1 MADLKKVFIYVK
13 ADSTTNVGSLKE
25 QVVATSKT
33 DFNDRVFFL
42 ADTGEIVTHGQV
54 FGISTES
61 KDHLSYIDG
70 ALKKITGVEF
80 DKLTGAETFEIVDDT
95 TKSTIAKY
103 VAKKMTTV
111 SAKADSAVTVTSQDT
126 DDHKNYEV
134 AVIADELTVVTKE
147 GKLTSGL
154 QLVYANK
161 QTENKPEGI
170 PTNHPS
176 MYLADKDGTM
186 VGTAVDVNDF
196 IVDGMI
202 SSVEYVAQGE
212 DGLPAIKITW
222 NADGENKVTYI
233 PMNDVFNLEE
243 IHTGTPTYI
252 AVKKT
257 TPTTAGNP
265 HPGDVAGGMCYEVNA
280 VVDTTDLTVATT
292 VTHTPADETHSVE
305 ESYAASI
312 TSGMAANNFADI
324 SGLTDSVKVAAKFKA
339 TDELIAAV
347 ANRAIERDKT
357 LTAGIEEKIQALRD
371 SLDQEVEDRTAN
383 DADLQAKIDEINS
396 TSEDLVAHP
405 TSVAAKIAS
414 LRDSLVAELHAQDA
428 VEKPLITVSLKQEAG
443 KIKDLAVTSK
453 IDTLMSDVKLAGIDG
468 QVTVGDKTYYV
479 KDLNAIAANDPAL
492 VTTQDAW
499 LYGQALMT
507 TVKSD
512 NNQYIKVENN
522 AGKLMIQYEPWS
534 EVHSVNE
541 LNALYK

>member
-1 MADLKKVFIYVK
+1 MADLKKVFIYVQ
-13 ADSTTNVGSLKE
+13 ADSTTNADSLKQ
-25 QVVATSKT
+25 QVITTSAT
-33 DFNDRVFFL
+33 DYNDRIFFL
-42 ADTGEIVTHGQV
+42 ADTEEIVTHGHV
-54 FGISTES
+54 FGVS
-61 KDHLSYIDG
+61 KETVAHLENLDNAI
-70 ALKKITGVEF
+70 KKITGVEGITA
-80 DKLTGAETFEIVDDT
+80 DGTYEIVDDT
-95 TKSTIAKY
+95 AKSTIAKY

-111 SAKADSAVTVTSQDT
+111 SAKADSAVTVTPQDV
-126 DDHKNYEV
+126 DGHKNYEV
-134 AVIADELTVVTKE
+134 AVIADELTVVTKA
-147 GKLTSGL
+147 GQLTSGL

-161 QTENKPEGI
+161 QTTVDGI
-170 PTNHPS
+170 DAGHPS
-176 MYLADKDGTM
+176 MYLADKNGTK

-233 PMNDVFNLEE
+233 PMADVFKLEE

-257 TPTTAGNP
+257 TPTHENDP
-265 HPGDVAGGMCYEVNA
+265 HQGDVDGGMCYEVNA
-280 VVDTTDLTVATT
+280 VVDDTDLTVATT
-292 VTHTPADETHSVE
+292 VTHTPADEAHNVE

-312 TSGMAANNFADI
+312 TSGMADNNFADI
-324 SGLTDSVKVAAKFKA
+324 SGLADSVKVAAKFKA

-357 LTAGIEEKIQALRD
+357 LTAGIDEKIAKLQEALNK
-371 SLDQEVEDRTAN
+371 EVTDRTN
-383 DADLQAKIDEINS
+383 GDADLQDKIDEINS

-453 IDTLMSDVKLAGIDG
+453 TDTLMSDVKLAGIDG
-468 QVTVGDKTYYV
+468 QVTVGSKTYYV
-479 KDLNAIAANDPAL
+479 KDLNAIAANDPAI

-522 AGKLMIQYEPWS
+522 AGKLMIQYEPWA
-534 EVHSVNE
+534 EIHSVGE
-541 LNALYK
+541 LNGLYK

>member
-13 ADSTTNVGSLKE
+13 ADSTTNVSSLKE

-42 ADTGEIVTHGQV
+42 ADTREIVTHGQV
-54 FGISTES
+54 FGVSTETT
-61 KDHLSYIDG
+61 DHLSYIDG

-111 SAKADSAVTVTSQDT
+111 SAKADSAVTVISQDA
-126 DDHKNYEV
+126 DGHKNYEV
-134 AVIADELTVVTKE
+134 AVIADELTVVTNA
-147 GKLTSGL
+147 GKLSSGL

-161 QTENKPEGI
+161 QTTVDGI
-170 PTNHPS
+170 DAGHPS
-176 MYLADKDGTM
+176 MYLADKNGTM

-233 PMNDVFNLEE
+233 PMADVFKLEE

-257 TPTTAGNP
+257 TPTTVDTP
-265 HPGDVAGGMCYEVNA
+265 HPGDVDGGMCYEVNA
-280 VVDTTDLTVATT
+280 VVDDTDLTVATT
-292 VTHTPADETHSVE
+292 VTHTEGESET
-305 ESYAASI
+305 YTASI
-312 TSGMAANNFADI
+312 KEHADANNFADI
-324 SGLTDSVKVAAKFKA
+324 NGLADSVKVAAKFKA

-357 LTAGIEEKIQALRD
+357 LTLGIDEKIKALRD
-371 SLDQEVEDRTAN
+371 SLNQEVEDRTAG
-383 DADLQAKIDEINS
+383 DANLQTQIDEINS
-396 TSEDLVAHP
+396 DSEDLVAHP
-405 TSVAAKIAS
+405 TSVNAKIAK
-414 LRDSLVAELHAQDA
+414 LRDSLAAELNAND
-428 VEKPLITVSLKQEAG
+428 VNKLISVSLNQEAG
-443 KIKDLAVTSK
+443 KIKDLAVTAK
-453 IDTLMSDVKLAGIDG
+453 VNTLMSDTKIAGVDG
-468 QVTVGDKTYYV
+468 QVVVGDKTYYV
-479 KDLNAIAANDPAL
+479 KDITEISNVDPSL
-492 VTTQDAW
+492 VTIQDAW

-512 NNQYIKVENN
+512 NNKYIKVENEN
-522 AGKLMIQYEPWS
+522 GKLVIQYEPWA
-534 EVHSVNE
+534 EVHSLNE

>member
-13 ADSTTNVGSLKE
+13 ADSTTNADSLKQ
-25 QVVATSKT
+25 QVITTSAT
-33 DFNDRVFFL
+33 DYNDRIFFL
-42 ADTGEIVTHGQV
+42 ADTEEIVTHGHV
-54 FGISTES
+54 FGVS
-61 KDHLSYIDG
+61 KETVAHLENLDNAI
-70 ALKKITGVEF
+70 KKITGVEGITA
-80 DKLTGAETFEIVDDT
+80 DGTYEIVDDT
-95 TKSTIAKY
+95 LKSTIAKY

-111 SAKADSAVTVTSQDT
+111 SAKADSAVTVTPQDV
-126 DDHKNYEV
+126 DGHKNYEV
-134 AVIADELTVVTKE
+134 AVIADELTVVTKA
-147 GKLTSGL
+147 GQLTSGL

-161 QTENKPEGI
+161 QTTVDGI
-170 PTNHPS
+170 DAGHPS
-176 MYLADKDGTM
+176 MYLADKNGTK

-233 PMNDVFNLEE
+233 PMADVFKLEE

-252 AVKKT
+252 AVRKT
-257 TPTTAGNP
+257 TPTHENDP
-265 HPGDVAGGMCYEVNA
+265 HQGDVDGGMCYEVNA
-280 VVDTTDLTVATT
+280 VVDDTDLTVATT

-324 SGLTDSVKVAAKFKA
+324 SGLADSVKVAAKFQA

-357 LTAGIEEKIQALRD
+357 LTAGIDEKIAKLQEALNK
-371 SLDQEVEDRTAN
+371 EVTDRTDG
-383 DADLQAKIDEINS
+383 DAGLQAQIDEINS
-396 TSEDLVAHP
+396 DSENLVAHP

-453 IDTLMSDVKLAGIDG
+453 TDTLMSDVKLAGIDG
-468 QVTVGDKTYYV
+468 QVTVGKKTYYV

-522 AGKLMIQYEPWS
+522 AGKLMIQYEPWV
-534 EVHSVNE
+534 EIHSVGE

>member
-13 ADSTTNVGSLKE
+13 ADATTNAASLKE

-54 FGISTES
+54 FGVS
-61 KDHLSYIDG
+61 KETADHLGYIDG
-70 ALKKITGVEF
+70 ALKKITGVKF

-111 SAKADSAVTVTSQDT
+111 SAKADSAVTVTPQDVEG
-126 DDHKNYEV
+126 HKNYEV

-161 QTENKPEGI
+161 LTENKPEGI
-170 PTNHPS
+170 PANHPS

-202 SSVEYVAQGE
+202 SSVKYVAQGE
-212 DGLPAIKITW
+212 DGHPAIKITW
-222 NADGENKVTYI
+222 NADGQDNVTYI
-233 PMNDVFNLEE
+233 PMADVFKLEE

-252 AVKKT
+252 TVKKT
-257 TPTTAGNP
+257 TPTTVDTP
-265 HPGDVAGGMCYEVNA
+265 HPGDVDGGMCYEVNA
-280 VVDTTDLTVATT
+280 VVDKTDLTVATT
-292 VTHTPADETHSVE
+292 VTHTEGESET
-305 ESYAASI
+305 YKASI
-312 TSGMAANNFADI
+312 REHFDANNFANI
-324 SGLTDSVKVAAKFKA
+324 SGLADSTKVAAKFKA

-357 LTAGIEEKIQALRD
+357 LTDGIEEKIKALRD
-371 SLDQEVEDRTAN
+371 SLNQEVKDRTTGDDN
-383 DADLQAKIDEINS
+383 LQNNIDEINFN
-396 TSEDLVAHP
+396 SEDLVAHP
-405 TSVAAKIAS
+405 TSVNAKIAK
-414 LRDSLVAELHAQDA
+414 LRDSLAAELHAQDDA
-428 VEKPLITVSLKQEAG
+428 KHPLVTVSLSQEAG
-443 KIKDLAVTSK
+443 EIKNLAVTTK
-453 IDTLMSDVKLAGIDG
+453 IATLMSDTKLKNIDG
-468 QVTVGDKTYYV
+468 QVAVGDKTYYL
-479 KDLNAIAANDPAL
+479 KDITEISKVDPSL
-492 VTTQDAW
+492 VTIQDAW

-522 AGKLMIQYEPWS
+522 AGKLMIQYEPWAD
-534 EVHSVNE
+534 VHSVGE

>member
-13 ADSTTNVGSLKE
+13 ADSTTNVSSLKE

-54 FGISTES
+54 FGVSTES
-61 KDHLSYIDG
+61 IDHLSYIDG

-111 SAKADSAVTVTSQDT
+111 SAKADSAVTVTPQDA
-126 DDHKNYEV
+126 DGHKNYEV
-134 AVIADELTVVTKE
+134 AVIADELTVVTNA
-147 GKLTSGL
+147 GKLSSGL

-161 QTENKPEGI
+161 QTENKPDGI
-170 PTNHPS
+170 PANHPS

-212 DGLPAIKITW
+212 DGHPAIKITW

-233 PMNDVFNLEE
+233 PMADVFKLEE

-265 HPGDVAGGMCYEVNA
+265 HPGDVDGGMCYEVNA
-280 VVDTTDLTVATT
+280 VVDTTDLTIATT
-292 VTHTPADETHSVE
+292 VTHTEGESET
-305 ESYAASI
+305 YTASI
-312 TSGMAANNFADI
+312 KEHADANNFADI
-324 SGLTDSVKVAAKFKA
+324 SGLADSVKVAAKFKA

-371 SLDQEVEDRTAN
+371 SLDQEVEDRTDG
-383 DADLQAKIDEINS
+383 DADLQTKIDEINS
-396 TSEDLVAHP
+396 DSEDIVAHP
-405 TSVAAKIAS
+405 TSVNAKIAK
-414 LRDSLVAELHAQDA
+414 LRDSLAAELNAND
-428 VEKPLITVSLKQEAG
+428 VNKLISVSLNQEAG
-443 KIKDLAVTSK
+443 KIKDLAVTAK
-453 IDTLMSDVKLAGIDG
+453 VNTLMSDTKIAGVDG
-468 QVTVGDKTYYV
+468 QVVVGDKTYYV
-479 KDLNAIAANDPAL
+479 KDITEISKVDPSL
-492 VTTQDAW
+492 VTIQDAW

-512 NNQYIKVENN
+512 NNKYIKVENEN
-522 AGKLMIQYEPWS
+522 GKLMIQYEPWA

>member
-13 ADSTTNVGSLKE
+13 ADSTTNADSLKQ
-25 QVVATSKT
+25 QVVATSAT
-33 DFNDRVFFL
+33 DYNDRIFFL
-42 ADTGEIVTHGQV
+42 ADTEEIVTHGQV
-54 FGISTES
+54 FGVS
-61 KDHLSYIDG
+61 KETVAHLENLDNAI
-70 ALKKITGVEF
+70 KKITGVEGITA
-80 DKLTGAETFEIVDDT
+80 DGTYEIVDDT
-95 TKSTIAKY
+95 LKSTIAKY

-111 SAKADSAVTVTSQDT
+111 SAKADSAVTVTPQDV
-126 DDHKNYEV
+126 DGHKNYEV
-134 AVIADELTVVTKE
+134 AVIADELTVVTKA
-147 GKLTSGL
+147 GQLTSGL

-161 QTENKPEGI
+161 QTTVDGI
-170 PTNHPS
+170 ASGHPS
-176 MYLADKDGTM
+176 MYLADKNGTK

-233 PMNDVFNLEE
+233 PMADVFKLEE

-257 TPTTAGNP
+257 TPTHENDP
-265 HPGDVAGGMCYEVNA
+265 HQGDVDGGMCYEVNA
-280 VVDTTDLTVATT
+280 VVDDTDLTVATT
-292 VTHTPADETHSVE
+292 VTHTPANETHSVE
-305 ESYAASI
+305 ESYNASI

-324 SGLTDSVKVAAKFKA
+324 SGLADSVKVAAKFKA

-357 LTAGIEEKIQALRD
+357 LTTGIEEKIQALRD
-371 SLDQEVEDRTAN
+371 SLDQEVEDRTN
-383 DADLQAKIDEINS
+383 GDADLQAKIDEINS
-396 TSEDLVAHP
+396 TSEDLGAHP

-414 LRDSLVAELHAQDA
+414 LRDSLVAELHAQDNA
-428 VEKPLITVSLKQEAG
+428 EHPLVTVSLKQEAG
-443 KIKDLAVTSK
+443 RIKDLAVTTK
-453 IDTLMSDVKLAGIDG
+453 TATLMSDVKIAGIDG
-468 QVTVGDKTYYV
+468 QVTVGNKNYYV
-479 KDLNAIAANDPAL
+479 KDLDAIAGVDPSL
-492 VTTQDAW
+492 VTIQDAW

-522 AGKLMIQYEPWS
+522 AGKLMIQYEPWA
-534 EVHSVNE
+534 EIHSVNE

>member
-13 ADSTTNVGSLKE
+13 ADSTTNADSLKQ
-25 QVVATSKT
+25 QVVATSAT
-33 DFNDRVFFL
+33 DYNDRIFFL
-42 ADTGEIVTHGQV
+42 ADTEEIVTHGQV
-54 FGISTES
+54 FGVS
-61 KDHLSYIDG
+61 KETVAHLENLDNAI
-70 ALKKITGVEF
+70 KKITGVEGITA
-80 DKLTGAETFEIVDDT
+80 DGTYEIVDDT
-95 TKSTIAKY
+95 LKSTIAKY

-111 SAKADSAVTVTSQDT
+111 SAKADSAVTVTPQDV
-126 DDHKNYEV
+126 DGHKNYEV
-134 AVIADELTVVTKE
+134 AVIADELTVVTKA
-147 GKLTSGL
+147 GQLTSGL

-161 QTENKPEGI
+161 QTTVDGI
-170 PTNHPS
+170 ASGHPS
-176 MYLADKDGTM
+176 MYLADKNGTK

-233 PMNDVFNLEE
+233 PMADVFKLEE

-257 TPTTAGNP
+257 TPTHENDP
-265 HPGDVAGGMCYEVNA
+265 HQGDVDGGMCYEVNA
-280 VVDTTDLTVATT
+280 VVDDTDLTVATT
-292 VTHTPADETHSVE
+292 VTHTPANETHSVE

-324 SGLTDSVKVAAKFKA
+324 SGLADSVKVAAKFKA

-357 LTAGIEEKIQALRD
+357 LTTGIEEKIQALRD
-371 SLDQEVEDRTAN
+371 SLDQEVEDRTN
-383 DADLQAKIDEINS
+383 GDADLQAKIDEINS
-396 TSEDLVAHP
+396 TSEDLGAHP

-414 LRDSLVAELHAQDA
+414 LRDSLVAELHAQDNA
-428 VEKPLITVSLKQEAG
+428 EHPLVTVSLKQEAG
-443 KIKDLAVTSK
+443 RIKDLAVTTK
-453 IDTLMSDVKLAGIDG
+453 TATLMSDVKIAGIDG
-468 QVTVGDKTYYV
+468 QVTVGNKNYYV
-479 KDLNAIAANDPAL
+479 KDLDAIAGVDPSL
-492 VTTQDAW
+492 VTIQDAW

-522 AGKLMIQYEPWS
+522 AGKLMIQYEPWA
-534 EVHSVNE
+534 EIHSVNE

>member
-13 ADSTTNVGSLKE
+13 ADSTTNADSLRQ
-25 QVVATSKT
+25 QVVTTSAT
-33 DFNDRVFFL
+33 DYNDRIFFL
-42 ADTGEIVTHGQV
+42 ADTEEIVTHGHV
-54 FGISTES
+54 FGVS
-61 KDHLSYIDG
+61 KETVAHLENLDNAI
-70 ALKKITGVEF
+70 KKITGVEGITS
-80 DKLTGAETFEIVDDT
+80 DGTYEIVDDT
-95 TKSTIAKY
+95 AKSTIAKY

-111 SAKADSAVTVTSQDT
+111 SAKADSAVTVTPQDV
-126 DDHKNYEV
+126 DGHKNYEV
-134 AVIADELTVVTKE
+134 AVIADELTVVTKA

-161 QTENKPEGI
+161 QTTVDGI
-170 PTNHPS
+170 DAGHPS
-176 MYLADKDGTM
+176 MYLADKNGTK

-233 PMNDVFNLEE
+233 PMADVFKLEE

-252 AVKKT
+252 AVRKT
-257 TPTTAGNP
+257 TPTHENDP
-265 HPGDVAGGMCYEVNA
+265 HQGDVDGGMCYEVNA
-280 VVDTTDLTVATT
+280 VVDDTDLTVATT
-292 VTHTPADETHSVE
+292 VTHTPADEAHSVE

-324 SGLTDSVKVAAKFKA
+324 SGLADSVKVADKFKA

-357 LTAGIEEKIQALRD
+357 LTAGIDEKIAKLQEALNK
-371 SLDQEVEDRTAN
+371 EVTDRTN
-383 DADLQAKIDEINS
+383 GDTDLQTKIDEINS
-396 TSEDLVAHP
+396 SSEDLVAHP
-405 TSVAAKIAS
+405 TSVAAKIAK

-453 IDTLMSDVKLAGIDG
+453 TDTLMSDVKLAGIDG

-479 KDLNAIAANDPAL
+479 KDLNAIAANDPAI

-522 AGKLMIQYEPWS
+522 AGKLMIQYEPWV
-534 EVHSVNE
+534 EIHSVGE
-541 LNALYK
+541 LNGLYK

>member
-13 ADSTTNVGSLKE
+13 ADSTTNPDSLRQ
-25 QVVATSKT
+25 QVVATSAT
-33 DFNDRVFFL
+33 DYNDRIFFL
-42 ADTGEIVTHGQV
+42 ADTEEIVTHGHV
-54 FGISTES
+54 FGVS
-61 KDHLSYIDG
+61 KETVAHLENLDNAI
-70 ALKKITGVEF
+70 KKITGVEGITA
-80 DKLTGAETFEIVDDT
+80 DGTYEIVDDT
-95 TKSTIAKY
+95 AKSTIAAY

-111 SAKADSAVTVTSQDT
+111 SAKADSAVTVTPQDV
-126 DDHKNYEV
+126 DGHKNYEV
-134 AVIADELTVVTKE
+134 AVIADELTVVTKA

-161 QTENKPEGI
+161 QTTVDGI
-170 PTNHPS
+170 DAGHPS
-176 MYLADKDGTM
+176 MYLADKNGTK

-233 PMNDVFNLEE
+233 PMADVFKLEE

-252 AVKKT
+252 AVRKT
-257 TPTTAGNP
+257 TPTHENDP
-265 HPGDVAGGMCYEVNA
+265 HQGDVDGGMCYEVNA
-280 VVDTTDLTVATT
+280 VVDDTDLTVATT

-312 TSGMAANNFADI
+312 TSGMADNNFADI
-324 SGLTDSVKVAAKFKA
+324 SGLADSVKVAAKFKA

-357 LTAGIEEKIQALRD
+357 LTAGIDEKIAKLQEALNK
-371 SLDQEVEDRTAN
+371 EVTDRTN
-383 DADLQAKIDEINS
+383 GDVDLQAKIDEINS

-405 TSVAAKIAS
+405 TSVAAKIAK

-453 IDTLMSDVKLAGIDG
+453 TDTLMSDVKLAGIDG

-479 KDLNAIAANDPAL
+479 KDLNAIAAHDPAL

-522 AGKLMIQYEPWS
+522 AGRLMIQYEPWA
-534 EVHSVNE
+534 EIHSVGE
-541 LNALYK
+541 LEALYK

>member
-13 ADSTTNVGSLKE
+13 ADSTTNADSLRQ
-25 QVVATSKT
+25 QVVTTSAT
-33 DFNDRVFFL
+33 DYNDRIFFL
-42 ADTGEIVTHGQV
+42 ADTEEIVTHGHV
-54 FGISTES
+54 FGVS
-61 KDHLSYIDG
+61 KETVAHLENLDNAI
-70 ALKKITGVEF
+70 KKITGVEGITA
-80 DKLTGAETFEIVDDT
+80 DGTYEIVDDT
-95 TKSTIAKY
+95 AKSTIAAY

-111 SAKADSAVTVTSQDT
+111 SAKADSAVTVTPQDV
-126 DDHKNYEV
+126 DGHKNYEV
-134 AVIADELTVVTKE
+134 AVIADELTVVTKA

-161 QTENKPEGI
+161 QTTVDGI
-170 PTNHPS
+170 DAGHPS
-176 MYLADKDGTM
+176 MYLADKDGHK

-233 PMNDVFNLEE
+233 PMADVFKLEE

-257 TPTTAGNP
+257 TPTHENDP
-265 HPGDVAGGMCYEVNA
+265 HQGDVDGGMCYEVNA
-280 VVDTTDLTVATT
+280 VVDDTDLTVATT
-292 VTHTPADETHSVE
+292 VTHTPADEAHSVE

-312 TSGMAANNFADI
+312 TSGMADNNFADI
-324 SGLTDSVKVAAKFKA
+324 SGLADSVKVAAKFKA

-357 LTAGIEEKIQALRD
+357 LTAGIEQKIQALRD
-371 SLDQEVEDRTAN
+371 SLDQEVEDRTDG

-453 IDTLMSDVKLAGIDG
+453 TDTLMSDVKLAGIDG
-468 QVTVGDKTYYV
+468 QVTVGSKTYYV

-522 AGKLMIQYEPWS
+522 AGKLMIQYEPWA
-534 EVHSVNE
+534 EIHSVGE

>member
-13 ADSTTNVGSLKE
+13 ADSTTNPDSLRQ
-25 QVVATSKT
+25 QVVTTSAT
-33 DFNDRVFFL
+33 DYNDRIFFL
-42 ADTGEIVTHGQV
+42 ADTEEIVTHGHV
-54 FGISTES
+54 FGVS
-61 KDHLSYIDG
+61 KETVAHLENLDNAI
-70 ALKKITGVEF
+70 KKITGVEGITS
-80 DKLTGAETFEIVDDT
+80 DGTYEIVDDT
-95 TKSTIAKY
+95 AKSTIAAY

-111 SAKADSAVTVTSQDT
+111 SAKADSAVTVTPQDV
-126 DDHKNYEV
+126 DGHKNYEV
-134 AVIADELTVVTKE
+134 AVIADELTVVTKA

-161 QTENKPEGI
+161 QTTVDGI
-170 PTNHPS
+170 DAGHPS
-176 MYLADKDGTM
+176 MYLADKNGTK

-222 NADGENKVTYI
+222 NADGENRVTYI
-233 PMNDVFNLEE
+233 PMADVFKLEE

-257 TPTTAGNP
+257 TPTTSGKP
-265 HPGDVAGGMCYEVNA
+265 HPGDVDGGMCYEVNA
-280 VVDTTDLTVATT
+280 VVDDTDLTVATT
-292 VTHTPADETHSVE
+292 VTHTPADEAHNVE

-312 TSGMAANNFADI
+312 TSGMADNNFADI
-324 SGLTDSVKVAAKFKA
+324 SGLADSVKVAAKFKA

-357 LTAGIEEKIQALRD
+357 LTAGIDEKIAKLQEALNK
-371 SLDQEVEDRTAN
+371 EVTDRTDG

-405 TSVAAKIAS
+405 TSVAAKIAK

-453 IDTLMSDVKLAGIDG
+453 TDTLMSDVKLAGIDG
-468 QVTVGDKTYYV
+468 QVTVGSKTYYV

-522 AGKLMIQYEPWS
+522 AGKLMIQYEPWA
-534 EVHSVNE
+534 EIHSVNE

>member
-1 MADLKKVFIYVK
+1 MADLKKIFIYVK
-13 ADSTTNVGSLKE
+13 ADSTTNADSLKQ

-33 DFNDRVFFL
+33 DYNDRIFFL
-42 ADTGEIVTHGQV
+42 ADTEEIVTHGQV
-54 FGISTES
+54 FGVS
-61 KDHLSYIDG
+61 KETVAHLENLDNAI
-70 ALKKITGVEF
+70 KKITGVEGITA
-80 DKLTGAETFEIVDDT
+80 DGTYEIVDDT
-95 TKSTIAKY
+95 AKSTIAKY

-111 SAKADSAVTVTSQDT
+111 SAKADSAVTVTPQDV
-126 DDHKNYEV
+126 DGHKNYEV
-134 AVIADELTVVTKE
+134 AVIADELTVVTKA

-161 QTENKPEGI
+161 QTTVDGI
-170 PTNHPS
+170 DAGHPS
-176 MYLADKDGTM
+176 MYLADKNGTK

-233 PMNDVFNLEE
+233 PMADVFKLEE

-257 TPTTAGNP
+257 TPTHVDDP
-265 HPGDVAGGMCYEVNA
+265 HKGDVDGGMCYEVNA
-280 VVDTTDLTVATT
+280 VVDDTDLTVATT
-292 VTHTPADETHSVE
+292 VTHTEEVKENKIP
-305 ESYAASI
+305 ESYTASI

-324 SGLTDSVKVAAKFKA
+324 SGLADSVKVADKFKA

-357 LTAGIEEKIQALRD
+357 LTAGIEQKIQALRD
-371 SLDQEVEDRTAN
+371 SLNQEVEDRTN
-383 DADLQAKIDEINS
+383 GDADLQTKIDEINS
-396 TSEDLVAHP
+396 VSEDLVAHP
-405 TSVAAKIAS
+405 TSVAAKIAK
-414 LRDSLVAELHAQDA
+414 LRDSLAAELHAQDA
-428 VEKPLITVSLKQEAG
+428 TEHPLVTVSLKQEAG
-443 KIKDLAVTSK
+443 KIKDLAVTTK
-453 IDTLMSDVKLAGIDG
+453 IATLMSDTKIAGVDG
-468 QVTVGDKTYYV
+468 QVAVGNKNYYL
-479 KDLNAIAANDPAL
+479 KDITEISKVDPSL
-492 VTTQDAW
+492 VTIQDAW

-522 AGKLMIQYEPWS
+522 AGKLMIQYEPWA
-534 EVHSVNE
+534 EIHSVNE

>member
-1 MADLKKVFIYVK
+1 MADLKKVFIYVQ
-13 ADSTTNVGSLKE
+13 ADSTTNADSLKQ
-25 QVVATSKT
+25 QVVATSAT
-33 DFNDRVFFL
+33 DYNDRIFFL
-42 ADTGEIVTHGQV
+42 ADTEEIVTHGQV
-54 FGISTES
+54 FGVS
-61 KDHLSYIDG
+61 KETVAHLENLDNAI
-70 ALKKITGVEF
+70 KKITGVEGITA
-80 DKLTGAETFEIVDDT
+80 DGTYEIVDDT

-111 SAKADSAVTVTSQDT
+111 SAKADSAVTVTPQDV
-126 DDHKNYEV
+126 DGHKNYEV
-134 AVIADELTVVTKE
+134 AVIADELTVVTKA
-147 GKLTSGL
+147 GQLTSGL

-161 QTENKPEGI
+161 QTTVDGI
-170 PTNHPS
+170 DAGHPS
-176 MYLADKDGTM
+176 MYLADKDGHK

-233 PMNDVFNLEE
+233 PMADVFKLEE

-252 AVKKT
+252 AVRKT
-257 TPTTAGNP
+257 TPTHENDP
-265 HPGDVAGGMCYEVNA
+265 HQGDVDGGMCYEVNA
-280 VVDTTDLTVATT
+280 VVDDTDLTVATT
-292 VTHTPADETHSVE
+292 VTHTEEVKENNIP
-305 ESYAASI
+305 ESYTASI

-324 SGLTDSVKVAAKFKA
+324 SGLADSVKVAAKFRA

-357 LTAGIEEKIQALRD
+357 LTAGIDEKIAKLQEALNK
-371 SLDQEVEDRTAN
+371 EVTDRTDG

-453 IDTLMSDVKLAGIDG
+453 TDTLMSDVKLAGIDG

-479 KDLNAIAANDPAL
+479 KDLNAIAANDPAI

-522 AGKLMIQYEPWS
+522 AGKLMIQYEPWA
-534 EVHSVNE
+534 EIHSVNE

>member
-13 ADSTTNVGSLKE
+13 ADAFTNVDSLKE
-25 QVVATSKT
+25 QIVATSKT
-33 DFNDRVFFL
+33 DYDDRIFFL
-42 ADTGEIVTHGQV
+42 ADTAEIVTHGQV
-54 FGISTES
+54 FGVSEETNA
-61 KDHLSYIDG
+61 HLGNLDNAIV
-70 ALKKITGVEF
+70 KITGVEGITT
-80 DKLTGAETFEIVDDT
+80 DGTYKIVDDT
-95 TKSTIAKY
+95 TKSTIAAY

-111 SAKADSAVTVTSQDT
+111 SAAIDSAVTVTPQDV
-126 DDHKNYEV
+126 DGHKNYEV
-134 AVIADELTVVTKE
+134 AVIADELTVVTKA

-161 QTENKPEGI
+161 QTTVDGI
-170 PTNHPS
+170 DAGHPS
-176 MYLADKDGTM
+176 MYLADKDGTK

-257 TPTTAGNP
+257 TPTTTDTP
-265 HPGDVAGGMCYEVNA
+265 HPGDVDGGMCYEVNA

-292 VTHTPADETHSVE
+292 VNHTPADETHSVE

-312 TSGMAANNFADI
+312 TSGMAANNFDKIKGLAD
-324 SGLTDSVKVAAKFKA
+324 SAKVAAKFKA

-357 LTAGIEEKIQALRD
+357 LTAGIDEKIAKLQEALN
-371 SLDQEVEDRTAN
+371 QEVKDRTDG
-383 DADLQAKIDEINS
+383 DADLQNKIDEINS
-396 TSEDLVAHP
+396 DSEDIAAHP
-405 TSVAAKIAS
+405 TSVAAKIAQ
-414 LRDSLVAELHAQDA
+414 LRDSLAADLQAQDA
-428 VEKPLITVSLKQEAG
+428 NNLISVSLNQEAG
-443 KIKDLAVTSK
+443 KIKDLAVTAK
-453 IDTLMSDVKLAGIDG
+453 TDTLMSDTKLAGIDG
-468 QVTVGDKTYYV
+468 QVSVGDKTYYI
-479 KDLNAIAANDPAL
+479 KDINAIAAKNPSL

-507 TVKSD
+507 TIKSD

-522 AGKLMIQYEPWS
+522 AGKLMIQYEPWT
-534 EVHSVNE
+534 EIHSVNE

>member
-13 ADSTTNVGSLKE
+13 ADSTTNADSLKQ
-25 QVVATSKT
+25 QVVATSAT
-33 DFNDRVFFL
+33 DYNDRIFFL
-42 ADTGEIVTHGQV
+42 ADTEEIVTHGQV
-54 FGISTES
+54 FGVS
-61 KDHLSYIDG
+61 KETVAHLENLDNAI
-70 ALKKITGVEF
+70 KKITGVEGITA
-80 DKLTGAETFEIVDDT
+80 DGTYEIVDDT
-95 TKSTIAKY
+95 LKSTIAKY

-111 SAKADSAVTVTSQDT
+111 SAKADSAVTVTPQDV
-126 DDHKNYEV
+126 DGHKNYEV
-134 AVIADELTVVTKE
+134 AVIADELTVVTKA
-147 GKLTSGL
+147 GQLTSGL

-161 QTENKPEGI
+161 QTTVDGI
-170 PTNHPS
+170 ASGHPS
-176 MYLADKDGTM
+176 MYLADKNGTK

-233 PMNDVFNLEE
+233 PMADVFKLEE

-257 TPTTAGNP
+257 TPTTSGTP
-265 HPGDVAGGMCYEVNA
+265 HPGDVDGGMCYEVNA
-280 VVDTTDLTVATT
+280 VVDDTDLTVATT
-292 VTHTPADETHSVE
+292 VTHTLADEAHGVE

-324 SGLTDSVKVAAKFKA
+324 SGLADSVKVADKFKA

-357 LTAGIEEKIQALRD
+357 LTAGIEEKIKSLRD
-371 SLDQEVEDRTAN
+371 SLDKEVKDRTDG
-383 DADLQAKIDEINS
+383 DADLQTKIDEINS

-405 TSVAAKIAS
+405 TSVAAKIAR

-428 VEKPLITVSLKQEAG
+428 NNLITVSLNQEAG
-443 KIKDLAVTSK
+443 NIKDLAVTAK
-453 IDTLMSDVKLAGIDG
+453 VNTLMSDTKITGVDG
-468 QVTVGDKTYYV
+468 QVVVGDKNYYL
-479 KDLNAIAANDPAL
+479 KDITEISKVEPSL
-492 VTTQDAW
+492 VTIQDAW

-522 AGKLMIQYEPWS
+522 AGKLMIQYEPWA
-534 EVHSVNE
+534 EIHSVGE

>member
-13 ADSTTNVGSLKE
+13 ADLTTNSDSLRQ
-25 QVVATSKT
+25 QVVTTSAT
-33 DFNDRVFFL
+33 DYNDRIFFL
-42 ADTGEIVTHGQV
+42 ADTEEIVTHGHV
-54 FGISTES
+54 FGVS
-61 KDHLSYIDG
+61 KETVAHLENLDNAI
-70 ALKKITGVEF
+70 KKITGVEF
-80 DKLTGAETFEIVDDT
+80 EKLTGAETFEIVDDT
-95 TKSTIAKY
+95 AKSTIAKY

-111 SAKADSAVTVTSQDT
+111 SAKADSAVTVTPQDV
-126 DDHKNYEV
+126 DGHKNYEV
-134 AVIADELTVVTKE
+134 AIIADELTVVTKA
-147 GKLTSGL
+147 GQLTSGL

-161 QTENKPEGI
+161 QTTVDGI
-170 PTNHPS
+170 ASGHPS
-176 MYLADKDGTM
+176 MYLADKNGTK

-196 IVDGMI
+196 IIDGMI

-233 PMNDVFNLEE
+233 PMADVFKLEE

-252 AVKKT
+252 AVRKT
-257 TPTTAGNP
+257 TPTHENDP
-265 HPGDVAGGMCYEVNA
+265 HQGDVDGGMCYEVNA
-280 VVDTTDLTVATT
+280 VVDDTDLTVATT
-292 VTHTPADETHSVE
+292 VTHTEGESET
-305 ESYAASI
+305 YTASI
-312 TSGMAANNFADI
+312 KEHGDANNFADI
-324 SGLTDSVKVAAKFKA
+324 SGLADSVKVAAKFKA

-357 LTAGIEEKIQALRD
+357 LTAGIDDKIAKLQEALNK
-371 SLDQEVEDRTAN
+371 EVTDRTTGDAN
-383 DADLQAKIDEINS
+383 LQTNIDEINS

-405 TSVAAKIAS
+405 TSVAAKIAK
-414 LRDSLVAELHAQDA
+414 LRDSLVAELHAQDD

-453 IDTLMSDVKLAGIDG
+453 TDTLMSDVKLAGIDG

-479 KDLNAIAANDPAL
+479 KDLKAIAAHDPAL

-522 AGKLMIQYEPWS
+522 AGKLMIQYEPWA
-534 EVHSVNE
+534 EIHSVGE

>member
-13 ADSTTNVGSLKE
+13 ADSTTNADSLRQ
-25 QVVATSKT
+25 QVVTTSAT
-33 DFNDRVFFL
+33 DYNDRIFFL
-42 ADTGEIVTHGQV
+42 ADTEEIVTHGHV
-54 FGISTES
+54 FGVS
-61 KDHLSYIDG
+61 KETVAHLENLDNAI
-70 ALKKITGVEF
+70 KKITGVEGITA
-80 DKLTGAETFEIVDDT
+80 DGTYEIVDDT
-95 TKSTIAKY
+95 LKSTIAKY

-111 SAKADSAVTVTSQDT
+111 SAKADSAVTVTPQDV
-126 DDHKNYEV
+126 DGHKNYEV
-134 AVIADELTVVTKE
+134 AVIADELTVVTKA

-161 QTENKPEGI
+161 QTTVDGI
-170 PTNHPS
+170 DAGHPS
-176 MYLADKDGTM
+176 MYLADKNGTK

-233 PMNDVFNLEE
+233 PMADVFKLEE

-257 TPTTAGNP
+257 TPTHENDP
-265 HPGDVAGGMCYEVNA
+265 HHGDVDGGMCYEVNA
-280 VVDTTDLTVATT
+280 VVDDTDLTVATT
-292 VTHTPADETHSVE
+292 VTHTPADEAHSVE

-312 TSGMAANNFADI
+312 TSGMADNNFADI
-324 SGLTDSVKVAAKFKA
+324 SGLADSVKVAAKFKA

-357 LTAGIEEKIQALRD
+357 LTAGIDDKIAKLQEALNK
-371 SLDQEVEDRTAN
+371 EVTDRTDG
-383 DADLQAKIDEINS
+383 DADLQTKIDEINS

-453 IDTLMSDVKLAGIDG
+453 TDTLMSDVKLAGIDG

-479 KDLNAIAANDPAL
+479 KDLNAIAAHDPAL

-522 AGKLMIQYEPWS
+522 AGKLMIQYEPWA
-534 EVHSVNE
+534 EIHSVNE

>member
-13 ADSTTNVGSLKE
+13 ADSTTNADSLRQ
-25 QVVATSKT
+25 QVVTTSAT
-33 DFNDRVFFL
+33 DFKDRIFFL
-42 ADTGEIVTHGQV
+42 ADTEEIVTHGHV
-54 FGISTES
+54 FGVS
-61 KDHLSYIDG
+61 KETVAHLENLDNAI
-70 ALKKITGVEF
+70 KKITGVEGITS
-80 DKLTGAETFEIVDDT
+80 DGTYEIVDDT
-95 TKSTIAKY
+95 AKSTIAKY

-111 SAKADSAVTVTSQDT
+111 SAKADSAVTVTPQDV
-126 DDHKNYEV
+126 DGHKNYEV
-134 AVIADELTVVTKE
+134 AVIADELTVVTKA

-161 QTENKPEGI
+161 QTTVDGI
-170 PTNHPS
+170 DAGHPS
-176 MYLADKDGTM
+176 MYLADKDGHK

-233 PMNDVFNLEE
+233 PMADVFKLEE

-257 TPTTAGNP
+257 TPTHENDP
-265 HPGDVAGGMCYEVNA
+265 HQGDVDGGMCYEVNA
-280 VVDTTDLTVATT
+280 VVDKTDLTVATT
-292 VTHTPADETHSVE
+292 VTHTEEVKENKIP
-305 ESYAASI
+305 ESYTASI

-324 SGLTDSVKVAAKFKA
+324 SGLADSVKVADKFKA

-357 LTAGIEEKIQALRD
+357 LTAGIEQKIQALRD
-371 SLDQEVEDRTAN
+371 SLDQEVTDRTN
-383 DADLQAKIDEINS
+383 GDADLQAKIDEINS

-405 TSVAAKIAS
+405 TSVAAKIAK

-453 IDTLMSDVKLAGIDG
+453 TDTLMSDVKLAGIDG

-479 KDLNAIAANDPAL
+479 KDLNAIAAHDPAL

-522 AGKLMIQYEPWS
+522 AGRLMIQYEPWA
-534 EVHSVNE
+534 EIHSVGE
-541 LNALYK
+541 LNGLYK

>member
-13 ADSTTNVGSLKE
+13 ADASTNVDSLKE
-25 QVVATSKT
+25 QIVATSKT
-33 DFNDRVFFL
+33 DYDDRIFFL
-42 ADTGEIVTHGQV
+42 ADTAEIVTHGQV
-54 FGISTES
+54 FGVSEET
-61 KDHLSYIDG
+61 KAHLGNLDNAI
-70 ALKKITGVEF
+70 KKITGVEGITT
-80 DKLTGAETFEIVDDT
+80 DGTYEIVDDT
-95 TKSTIAKY
+95 TKSTIAAY

-111 SAKADSAVTVTSQDT
+111 SAAIDSAVTVTPQDV
-126 DDHKNYEV
+126 DGHKNYEV
-134 AVIADELTVVTKE
+134 AVIADELTVVTKA

-161 QTENKPEGI
+161 QTTVDGI
-170 PTNHPS
+170 DAGHPS
-176 MYLADKDGTM
+176 MYLADKDGTK

-233 PMNDVFNLEE
+233 PMNDVFKLEE

-257 TPTTAGNP
+257 TPTTTDTP
-265 HPGDVAGGMCYEVNA
+265 HPGDVDGGMCYEVNA

-292 VTHTPADETHSVE
+292 VNHTPADETHSVE

-324 SGLTDSVKVAAKFKA
+324 KGLADSAKVAAKFKA

-357 LTAGIEEKIQALRD
+357 LTTGINEKIAKLQEALN
-371 SLDQEVEDRTAN
+371 QEVKDRTDG
-383 DADLQAKIDEINS
+383 DADLQNKIDEINS
-396 TSEDLVAHP
+396 DSEDIAAHP
-405 TSVAAKIAS
+405 TSVAAKIAQ
-414 LRDSLVAELHAQDA
+414 LRDSLAADLQAQDA
-428 VEKPLITVSLKQEAG
+428 NNLISVSLNQEAG
-443 KIKDLAVTSK
+443 KIKDLAVTAK
-453 IDTLMSDVKLAGIDG
+453 TDTLMSDTKLAGIDG
-468 QVTVGDKTYYV
+468 QVSIGDKTYYV
-479 KDLNAIAANDPAL
+479 KDINSIAAKDPSL

-522 AGKLMIQYEPWS
+522 AGKLMIQYEPWA
-534 EVHSVNE
+534 EIHSVNE

>member
-13 ADSTTNVGSLKE
+13 ADSSTNPDSLKQ
-25 QVVATSKT
+25 QVVATSAT
-33 DFNDRVFFL
+33 EYNDRIFFL
-42 ADTGEIVTHGQV
+42 ADTEEIVTHGHI
-54 FGISTES
+54 FGVS
-61 KDHLSYIDG
+61 KETVAHLENLDNAI
-70 ALKKITGVEF
+70 KKITGVEGITA
-80 DKLTGAETFEIVDDT
+80 DGTYEIVDDT
-95 TKSTIAKY
+95 LKSTIAKY

-111 SAKADSAVTVTSQDT
+111 SAKADSAVTVTPQDV
-126 DDHKNYEV
+126 DGHKNYEV
-134 AVIADELTVVTKE
+134 AVIADELTVVTKA
-147 GKLTSGL
+147 GQLTSGL

-161 QTENKPEGI
+161 QTTVDGI
-170 PTNHPS
+170 ASGHPS
-176 MYLADKDGTM
+176 MYLADKNGTK

-212 DGLPAIKITW
+212 NGLPAIKITW

-233 PMNDVFNLEE
+233 PMADVFKLEE

-252 AVKKT
+252 AVRKT
-257 TPTTAGNP
+257 TPTHVNDP
-265 HPGDVAGGMCYEVNA
+265 HQGDVDGGMCYEVNA
-280 VVDTTDLTVATT
+280 VVDDTDLTVATT
-292 VTHTPADETHSVE
+292 VTHTPADDTHSVE

-324 SGLTDSVKVAAKFKA
+324 SGLADSVKVAAKFKA

-357 LTAGIEEKIQALRD
+357 LTAGIDEKIAKLQEALNK
-371 SLDQEVEDRTAN
+371 EVTDRTDG

-453 IDTLMSDVKLAGIDG
+453 TDTLMSDVKLAGIDG
-468 QVTVGDKTYYV
+468 QVTVGDTTYYV

-522 AGKLMIQYEPWS
+522 AGKLMIQYEPWA
-534 EVHSVNE
+534 EIHSVNE

>member
-1 MADLKKVFIYVK
+1 MADLKKVFIYVQ
-13 ADSTTNVGSLKE
+13 ADSTTNADSLKQ
-25 QVVATSKT
+25 QVITTSAT
-33 DFNDRVFFL
+33 DYNDRIFFL
-42 ADTGEIVTHGQV
+42 ADTEEIVTHGHV
-54 FGISTES
+54 FGVS
-61 KDHLSYIDG
+61 KETVAHLENLDNAI
-70 ALKKITGVEF
+70 KKITGVEGITA
-80 DKLTGAETFEIVDDT
+80 DGTYEIVDDT
-95 TKSTIAKY
+95 AKSTIAAY

-111 SAKADSAVTVTSQDT
+111 SAKADSAVTVTPQDV
-126 DDHKNYEV
+126 DGHKNYEV
-134 AVIADELTVVTKE
+134 AVIADELTVVTKA

-161 QTENKPEGI
+161 QTTVDGI
-170 PTNHPS
+170 DAGHPS
-176 MYLADKDGTM
+176 MYLADKDGHK

-202 SSVEYVAQGE
+202 SSVEYVAQGQ

-233 PMNDVFNLEE
+233 PMADVFKLEE

-257 TPTTAGNP
+257 TPTHANDP
-265 HPGDVAGGMCYEVNA
+265 HQGDVDGGMCYEVNA
-280 VVDTTDLTVATT
+280 VVDDTDLTVATT

-324 SGLTDSVKVAAKFKA
+324 SGLADSVKVAAKFKA

-357 LTAGIEEKIQALRD
+357 LTAGIEQKIQALRD
-371 SLDQEVEDRTAN
+371 SLDQEVEDRTAG
-383 DADLQAKIDEINS
+383 DADLQTKIDEINS

-405 TSVAAKIAS
+405 TSVAAKIAK

-453 IDTLMSDVKLAGIDG
+453 TDTLMSDVKLAGIDG

-522 AGKLMIQYEPWS
+522 AGRLMIQYEPWA
-534 EVHSVNE
+534 EIHSVGE

>member
-13 ADSTTNVGSLKE
+13 ADSTTNPGSLKQ
-25 QVVATSKT
+25 QVVATSAT
-33 DFNDRVFFL
+33 DYNDRIFFL
-42 ADTGEIVTHGQV
+42 ADTEEIVTHGHV
-54 FGISTES
+54 FGVS
-61 KDHLSYIDG
+61 KETVAHLENLDNAI
-70 ALKKITGVEF
+70 KKITGVEGITA
-80 DKLTGAETFEIVDDT
+80 DGTYEIVDDT
-95 TKSTIAKY
+95 LTSTIAKY

-111 SAKADSAVTVTSQDT
+111 SAKADSAVTVTPQDV
-126 DDHKNYEV
+126 DGHKNYEV
-134 AVIADELTVVTKE
+134 AVIADELTVVTKA
-147 GKLTSGL
+147 GQLTSGL

-161 QTENKPEGI
+161 QTTVDGI
-170 PTNHPS
+170 ASGHPS
-176 MYLADKDGTM
+176 MYLADKNGTK

-222 NADGENKVTYI
+222 NADGENRVTYI
-233 PMNDVFNLEE
+233 PMADVFNLEE

-252 AVKKT
+252 AVRKT
-257 TPTTAGNP
+257 TPTTSGTP
-265 HPGDVAGGMCYEVNA
+265 HPGDVDGGMCYEVNA
-280 VVDTTDLTVATT
+280 VVDDTDLTVATT
-292 VTHTPADETHSVE
+292 VTHTLADEAHGVE

-324 SGLTDSVKVAAKFKA
+324 SGLADSVKVADKFKA

-357 LTAGIEEKIQALRD
+357 LTAGIEKKIQALRD
-371 SLDQEVEDRTAN
+371 SLDQEVEDRTN
-383 DADLQAKIDEINS
+383 GDADLQTKIDEINS

-405 TSVAAKIAS
+405 TSVAAKIAR

-428 VEKPLITVSLKQEAG
+428 NNLITVSLNQEAG
-443 KIKDLAVTSK
+443 NIKDLAVTAK
-453 IDTLMSDVKLAGIDG
+453 VNTLMSDTKITGVDG
-468 QVTVGDKTYYV
+468 QVVVGDKNYYL
-479 KDLNAIAANDPAL
+479 KDITEISKVEPSL
-492 VTTQDAW
+492 VTIQDAW

-522 AGKLMIQYEPWS
+522 AGKLMIQYEPWA
-534 EVHSVNE
+534 EIHSVGE

>member
-1 MADLKKVFIYVK
+1 MADLKKVFIYVQ
-13 ADSTTNVGSLKE
+13 ADSTTNADSLKQ
-25 QVVATSKT
+25 QVITTSAT
-33 DFNDRVFFL
+33 DYNDRIFFL
-42 ADTGEIVTHGQV
+42 ADTEEIVTHGHV
-54 FGISTES
+54 FGVS
-61 KDHLSYIDG
+61 KETVAHLENLDNAI
-70 ALKKITGVEF
+70 KKITGVEGITV
-80 DKLTGAETFEIVDDT
+80 DGTYEIVDDT
-95 TKSTIAKY
+95 AKSTIAKY

-111 SAKADSAVTVTSQDT
+111 SAKADSAVTVTPQDV
-126 DDHKNYEV
+126 DGHKNYEV
-134 AVIADELTVVTKE
+134 AVIADELTVVTKA

-161 QTENKPEGI
+161 QTTVDGI
-170 PTNHPS
+170 DAGHPS
-176 MYLADKDGTM
+176 MYLADKDGHK

-233 PMNDVFNLEE
+233 PMADVFKLEE

-252 AVKKT
+252 AVRKT
-257 TPTTAGNP
+257 TPTHENDP
-265 HPGDVAGGMCYEVNA
+265 HQGDVDGGMCYEVNA
-280 VVDTTDLTVATT
+280 VVDDTDLTVATT
-292 VTHTPADETHSVE
+292 VTHTEEVKENNIP
-305 ESYAASI
+305 ESYTASI

-324 SGLTDSVKVAAKFKA
+324 SGLADSVKVAAKFRA

-371 SLDQEVEDRTAN
+371 SLDQEVEDRTN
-383 DADLQAKIDEINS
+383 GDAGLQAKIDEINS

-405 TSVAAKIAS
+405 TSVAAKIAK

-453 IDTLMSDVKLAGIDG
+453 TDTLMSDVKLAGIDG
-468 QVTVGDKTYYV
+468 QVTVGSKTYYV

-522 AGKLMIQYEPWS
+522 AGKLMIQYEPWA
-534 EVHSVNE
+534 EIHSVGE

>member
-13 ADSTTNVGSLKE
+13 ADSTTNADSLKQ

-33 DFNDRVFFL
+33 DYNDRIFFL
-42 ADTGEIVTHGQV
+42 ADTEEIVTHGQV
-54 FGISTES
+54 FGVS
-61 KDHLSYIDG
+61 KETVAHLENLDNAI
-70 ALKKITGVEF
+70 KKITGVEGITA
-80 DKLTGAETFEIVDDT
+80 DGTYEIVDDT
-95 TKSTIAKY
+95 AKSTIAKY

-111 SAKADSAVTVTSQDT
+111 SAKADSAVTVTPQDV
-126 DDHKNYEV
+126 DGHNNYEV
-134 AVIADELTVVTKE
+134 AVIADELTVVTKA
-147 GKLTSGL
+147 GQLTSGL

-161 QTENKPEGI
+161 QTTVDGI
-170 PTNHPS
+170 DAGHPS
-176 MYLADKDGTM
+176 MYLADKNGTK

-233 PMNDVFNLEE
+233 PMADVFKLEE

-252 AVKKT
+252 TVKKT
-257 TPTTAGNP
+257 TPTTSGKP
-265 HPGDVAGGMCYEVNA
+265 HQGDVDGGMCYEVNA
-280 VVDTTDLTVATT
+280 VVDDTDLTVATT
-292 VTHTPADETHSVE
+292 VTHTPADEAHSVE

-324 SGLTDSVKVAAKFKA
+324 SGLADSVKVAAKFKA

-357 LTAGIEEKIQALRD
+357 LTAGIDEKIAKLQEALNK
-371 SLDQEVEDRTAN
+371 EVTDRTDG
-383 DADLQAKIDEINS
+383 DADLQDKIDEINS
-396 TSEDLVAHP
+396 ASEDLGAHP

-414 LRDSLVAELHAQDA
+414 LRDSLAAELHAQDA

-453 IDTLMSDVKLAGIDG
+453 TDTLMSDVKLAGIDG

-479 KDLNAIAANDPAL
+479 KDLNAIAAHDPAL

-522 AGKLMIQYEPWS
+522 AGRLMIQYEPWA
-534 EVHSVNE
+534 EIHSVNE

>member
-1 MADLKKVFIYVK
+1 MADLKKVFIYVQ
-13 ADSTTNVGSLKE
+13 ADSTTNADSLKQ
-25 QVVATSKT
+25 QVITTSAT
-33 DFNDRVFFL
+33 DYNDRIFFL
-42 ADTGEIVTHGQV
+42 ADTEEIVTHGHV
-54 FGISTES
+54 FGVS
-61 KDHLSYIDG
+61 KETVAHLENLDNAI
-70 ALKKITGVEF
+70 KKITGVEGITS
-80 DKLTGAETFEIVDDT
+80 DGTYEIVDDT
-95 TKSTIAKY
+95 AKSTIAKY

-111 SAKADSAVTVTSQDT
+111 SAKADSAVTVTPQDV
-126 DDHKNYEV
+126 DGHKNYEV
-134 AVIADELTVVTKE
+134 AVIADELTVVTKA
-147 GKLTSGL
+147 GQLTSGL

-161 QTENKPEGI
+161 QTTVDGI
-170 PTNHPS
+170 DAGHPS
-176 MYLADKDGTM
+176 MYLADKNGTK
-186 VGTAVDVNDF
+186 VGKAVDVNDF

-233 PMNDVFNLEE
+233 PMADVFKLEE

-257 TPTTAGNP
+257 TPTHANDP
-265 HPGDVAGGMCYEVNA
+265 HQGDVDGGMCYEVNA
-280 VVDTTDLTVATT
+280 VVDDTDLTVATT
-292 VTHTPADETHSVE
+292 VTHTPADEAHSVE

-324 SGLTDSVKVAAKFKA
+324 SGLADSVKVAAKFKA

-357 LTAGIEEKIQALRD
+357 LTAGIEQKIQALRD
-371 SLDQEVEDRTAN
+371 SLDQEVEDRTAG
-383 DADLQAKIDEINS
+383 DADLQTKIDEINS

-405 TSVAAKIAS
+405 TSVTAKIAS

-453 IDTLMSDVKLAGIDG
+453 TDTLMSDVKLAGIDG

-479 KDLNAIAANDPAL
+479 KDLNAIAAHDPAL

-522 AGKLMIQYEPWS
+522 AGKLMIQYEPWA
-534 EVHSVNE
+534 EIHSVNE

>member
-13 ADSTTNVGSLKE
+13 ADSTTNADSLRQ
-25 QVVATSKT
+25 QVVTTSAT
-33 DFNDRVFFL
+33 DYNDRIFFL
-42 ADTGEIVTHGQV
+42 ADTEEIVTHGHV
-54 FGISTES
+54 FGVS
-61 KDHLSYIDG
+61 KETVAHLENLDNAI
-70 ALKKITGVEF
+70 KKITGVEGIT
-80 DKLTGAETFEIVDDT
+80 DDGTYEIVDDT
-95 TKSTIAKY
+95 LKSTIAKY

-111 SAKADSAVTVTSQDT
+111 SAKADSAVTVTPQDV
-126 DDHKNYEV
+126 DGHKNYEV
-134 AVIADELTVVTKE
+134 AVIADELTVVTKA

-161 QTENKPEGI
+161 QTTVDGI
-170 PTNHPS
+170 DAGHPS
-176 MYLADKDGTM
+176 MYLADKNGTK

-222 NADGENKVTYI
+222 NADGENRVTYI
-233 PMNDVFNLEE
+233 PMADVFNLEE

-252 AVKKT
+252 AVRKT
-257 TPTTAGNP
+257 TPTHENDP
-265 HPGDVAGGMCYEVNA
+265 HHGDVDGGMCYEVNA
-280 VVDTTDLTVATT
+280 VVDDTDLTVATT
-292 VTHTPADETHSVE
+292 VTHTEEVKENNIP
-305 ESYAASI
+305 ESYTASI

-324 SGLTDSVKVAAKFKA
+324 SGLADSVKVAAKFKA

-357 LTAGIEEKIQALRD
+357 LTAGIDDKIAKLQEALNK
-371 SLDQEVEDRTAN
+371 EVTDRTN
-383 DADLQAKIDEINS
+383 GDADLQDKIDEINS
-396 TSEDLVAHP
+396 NSEDLVAHP
-405 TSVAAKIAS
+405 TSVAAKIAK

-453 IDTLMSDVKLAGIDG
+453 TDTLMSDVKLAGIDG

-479 KDLNAIAANDPAL
+479 KDLNAIAAHDPAL

-522 AGKLMIQYEPWS
+522 AGKLMIQYEPWA
-534 EVHSVNE
+534 EIHSVNE

>member
-13 ADSTTNVGSLKE
+13 ADSTTNADSLRQ
-25 QVVATSKT
+25 QVVTTSAT
-33 DFNDRVFFL
+33 DYNDRIFFL
-42 ADTGEIVTHGQV
+42 ADTEEIVTHGHV
-54 FGISTES
+54 FGVS
-61 KDHLSYIDG
+61 KETVAHLENLDNAI
-70 ALKKITGVEF
+70 KKITGVEGITT
-80 DKLTGAETFEIVDDT
+80 DGTYEIVDDT
-95 TKSTIAKY
+95 AKSTIAAY

-111 SAKADSAVTVTSQDT
+111 SAKADSAVTVTPQDV
-126 DDHKNYEV
+126 DGHKNYEV
-134 AVIADELTVVTKE
+134 AVIADELTVVTKA

-161 QTENKPEGI
+161 QTTVDGI
-170 PTNHPS
+170 DAGHPS
-176 MYLADKDGTM
+176 MYLADKNGTK

-233 PMNDVFNLEE
+233 PMADVFKLEE

-257 TPTTAGNP
+257 TPTHENDP
-265 HPGDVAGGMCYEVNA
+265 HQGDVDGGMCYEVNA
-280 VVDTTDLTVATT
+280 VVDDTDLTVATF
-292 VTHTPADETHSVE
+292 VTHTEEVKENNIP
-305 ESYAASI
+305 ESYTASI

-324 SGLTDSVKVAAKFKA
+324 SGLADSVKVADKFKA

-357 LTAGIEEKIQALRD
+357 LTAGIEQKIQALRD
-371 SLDQEVEDRTAN
+371 SLDQEVEDRTN
-383 DADLQAKIDEINS
+383 GDADLQAKIDEINS

-405 TSVAAKIAS
+405 TSVAAKIAK

-443 KIKDLAVTSK
+443 RIKDLAVTSK
-453 IDTLMSDVKLAGIDG
+453 TDTLMSDVKLAGIDG

-479 KDLNAIAANDPAL
+479 KDLNAIAAHDPAL

-522 AGKLMIQYEPWS
+522 AGKLMIKYEQWA
-534 EVHSVNE
+534 EIHSSDE

>member
-1 MADLKKVFIYVK
+1 MADLKKIFIYVK
-13 ADSTTNVGSLKE
+13 ADSTTNADSLKQ

-33 DFNDRVFFL
+33 DYNDRIFFL
-42 ADTGEIVTHGQV
+42 ADTEEIVTHGQV
-54 FGISTES
+54 FGVS
-61 KDHLSYIDG
+61 KETVAHLENLDNAI
-70 ALKKITGVEF
+70 KKITGVEGITA
-80 DKLTGAETFEIVDDT
+80 DGTYEIVDDT
-95 TKSTIAKY
+95 AKSTIAAY

-111 SAKADSAVTVTSQDT
+111 SAKADSAVTVTPQDV
-126 DDHKNYEV
+126 DGHKNYEV
-134 AVIADELTVVTKE
+134 AVIADELTVVTKA
-147 GKLTSGL
+147 GQLTSGL

-161 QTENKPEGI
+161 QTTVDGI
-170 PTNHPS
+170 DAGHPS
-176 MYLADKDGTM
+176 MYLADKNGTK

-233 PMNDVFNLEE
+233 PMADVFKLEE

-252 AVKKT
+252 AVRKT
-257 TPTTAGNP
+257 TPTHENDP
-265 HPGDVAGGMCYEVNA
+265 HQGDVDGGMCYEVNA
-280 VVDTTDLTVATT
+280 VVDDTDLTVATT
-292 VTHTPADETHSVE
+292 VTHTEEVKENNIP
-305 ESYAASI
+305 ESYTASI
-312 TSGMAANNFADI
+312 TSGMADNNFADI
-324 SGLTDSVKVAAKFKA
+324 SGLADSVKVAAKFKA

-357 LTAGIEEKIQALRD
+357 LTAGIDEKIAKLQEALNK
-371 SLDQEVEDRTAN
+371 EVTDRTN
-383 DADLQAKIDEINS
+383 GDADIQDKIDEINS

-443 KIKDLAVTSK
+443 RIKDLAVTSK
-453 IDTLMSDVKLAGIDG
+453 TDTLMSDVKLAGIDG

-522 AGKLMIQYEPWS
+522 AGKLMIQYEPWA
-534 EVHSVNE
+534 EIHSVNE

>member
-1 MADLKKVFIYVK
+1 MVDLKKVFIYVK
-13 ADSTTNVGSLKE
+13 ANGSTMVDALRQ
-25 QVVATSKT
+25 QVVTTSAT
-33 DFNDRVFFL
+33 DFKDRIFFL
-42 ADTGEIVTHGQV
+42 ADTEEIVTHGQV
-54 FGISTES
+54 FGVS
-61 KDHLSYIDG
+61 KETVAHLENLDNAI
-70 ALKKITGVEF
+70 KKITGVEF
-80 DKLTGAETFEIVDDT
+80 KELTGAETFEIVDDT
-95 TKSTIAKY
+95 SKSTIAKY

-111 SAKADSAVTVTSQDT
+111 SAKADSAVTVTPQDV
-126 DDHKNYEV
+126 DGHKNYEV
-134 AVIADELTVVTKE
+134 AVIADELTVVTKA
-147 GKLTSGL
+147 GQLTSGL

-161 QTENKPEGI
+161 QTTVDGI
-170 PTNHPS
+170 DAGHPS
-176 MYLADKDGTM
+176 MYLADKDGTK

-233 PMNDVFNLEE
+233 PMNDVFKLEE

-257 TPTTAGNP
+257 TPTTTDTP
-265 HPGDVAGGMCYEVNA
+265 HPGDVDGGMCYEVNA

-292 VTHTPADETHSVE
+292 VNHTPADETHSVE

-312 TSGMAANNFADI
+312 TSGMAANNFANI
-324 SGLTDSVKVAAKFKA
+324 NGLADSAKVAAKFKA

-357 LTAGIEEKIQALRD
+357 LTAGIDEKIAKLQEALN
-371 SLDQEVEDRTAN
+371 QEVKDRTDG
-383 DADLQAKIDEINS
+383 DADLQNKIDEINS
-396 TSEDLVAHP
+396 DSEDIAAHP
-405 TSVAAKIAS
+405 TSVAAKIAQ
-414 LRDSLVAELHAQDA
+414 LRDSLAADLQAQDA
-428 VEKPLITVSLKQEAG
+428 NNLISVSLNQEAG
-443 KIKDLAVTSK
+443 KIKDLAVTAK
-453 IDTLMSDVKLAGIDG
+453 TDTLMSDTKLAGIDG
-468 QVTVGDKTYYV
+468 QVSVGDKTYYV
-479 KDLNAIAANDPAL
+479 KDINSIAAKDPSL

-522 AGKLMIQYEPWS
+522 AGKLMIQYEPWA
-534 EVHSVNE
+534 EIHSVNE

>member
-13 ADSTTNVGSLKE
+13 ADSTTNADSLKQ

-33 DFNDRVFFL
+33 DYNDRIFFL
-42 ADTGEIVTHGQV
+42 ADTEEIVTHGQV
-54 FGISTES
+54 FGVS
-61 KDHLSYIDG
+61 KETVAHLENLDNAI
-70 ALKKITGVEF
+70 KKITGVEGITA
-80 DKLTGAETFEIVDDT
+80 DGTYEIVDDT
-95 TKSTIAKY
+95 AKSTIAAY

-111 SAKADSAVTVTSQDT
+111 SAKADSAVTVTPQDV
-126 DDHKNYEV
+126 DSHKNYEV
-134 AVIADELTVVTKE
+134 AVIADELTVVTKA

-161 QTENKPEGI
+161 QTTVDGI
-170 PTNHPS
+170 DAGHPS
-176 MYLADKDGTM
+176 MYLADKNGTK

-202 SSVEYVAQGE
+202 SSVEYVAQGQ

-233 PMNDVFNLEE
+233 PMADVFKLEE

-257 TPTTAGNP
+257 TPTHANDP
-265 HPGDVAGGMCYEVNA
+265 HQGDVDGGMCYEVNA
-280 VVDTTDLTVATT
+280 VVDDTDLTVATT
-292 VTHTPADETHSVE
+292 VTHTPADADHKVE

-312 TSGMAANNFADI
+312 TSGMADNNFADI
-324 SGLTDSVKVAAKFKA
+324 SGLADSVKVAAKFKA
-339 TDELIAAV
+339 TDELIVAV

-371 SLDQEVEDRTAN
+371 SLDQEVEDRTN
-383 DADLQAKIDEINS
+383 GDADLQAKIDEINS
-396 TSEDLVAHP
+396 ASEDLVAHP

-414 LRDSLVAELHAQDA
+414 LRDSLAAELHAQDA
-428 VEKPLITVSLKQEAG
+428 DKLISVSLKQEAG

-453 IDTLMSDVKLAGIDG
+453 TDTLMSDVKLAGIDG

-479 KDLNAIAANDPAL
+479 KDLNAISANDPAL

-522 AGKLMIQYEPWS
+522 AGKLMIQYEPWA
-534 EVHSVNE
+534 EIHSVNE

>member
-13 ADSTTNVGSLKE
+13 ADATTNADSLKA

-33 DFNDRVFFL
+33 DYNDRIFFL
-42 ADTGEIVTHGQV
+42 ADTEEIVTHGQV
-54 FGISTES
+54 FGVSEET
-61 KDHLSYIDG
+61 KAHLTNLDNAI
-70 ALKKITGVEF
+70 KKITGVEGITA
-80 DKLTGAETFEIVDDT
+80 DGTYEIVDDT
-95 TKSTIAKY
+95 TKSTIAAY

-111 SAKADSAVTVTSQDT
+111 SAATNSAVTVTPHDVEG
-126 DDHKNYEV
+126 HKNYEV
-134 AVIADELTVVTKE
+134 AVIADELTVVTKA

-154 QLVYANK
+154 QLIYANK
-161 QTENKPEGI
+161 QTTVDGI
-170 PTNHPS
+170 DAGHPS

-233 PMNDVFNLEE
+233 PMNDVFKLEE

-252 AVKKT
+252 AVRKT
-257 TPTTAGNP
+257 TPTNENDP

-280 VVDTTDLTVATT
+280 VVDATDLTVATT
-292 VTHTPADETHSVE
+292 VTHTAEDKDHNTE
-305 ESYAASI
+305 ESYTAST
-312 TSGMAANNFADI
+312 TSGLADNNFADI
-324 SGLTDSVKVAAKFKA
+324 NGLADSVKVAAKFKA

-371 SLDQEVEDRTAN
+371 SLNQEIEDREDG
-383 DADLQAKIDEINS
+383 DADLQTKIDEINS
-396 TSEDLVAHP
+396 DSEDLVAHP
-405 TSVAAKIAS
+405 TSVNAKIAK
-414 LRDSLVAELHAQDA
+414 LRDSLAAELHAQDNLDH
-428 VEKPLITVSLKQEAG
+428 PLVTVSLSQEAG
-443 KIKDLAVTSK
+443 KIKDLAITTK
-453 IDTLMSDVKLAGIDG
+453 TDTLMSDTKLAGIDG
-468 QVTVGDKTYYV
+468 QVSVGDKTYYV
-479 KDLNAIAANDPAL
+479 KDINAIAAKDPSL

-512 NNQYIKVENN
+512 NNKYIKVENEN
-522 AGKLMIQYEPWS
+522 GKLMIQYEPWA
-534 EVHSVNE
+534 EVHSLNE
-541 LNALYK
+541 LNTLYK

>member
-13 ADSTTNVGSLKE
+13 ADSTTNPDSLKQ
-25 QVVATSKT
+25 QVVATSAT
-33 DFNDRVFFL
+33 DYNDRIFFL
-42 ADTGEIVTHGQV
+42 ADTEEIVTHGHI
-54 FGISTES
+54 FGVS
-61 KDHLSYIDG
+61 KETVAHLENLDNAI
-70 ALKKITGVEF
+70 KKITGVEGITA
-80 DKLTGAETFEIVDDT
+80 DGTYEIVDDT
-95 TKSTIAKY
+95 VKSTIAKY

-111 SAKADSAVTVTSQDT
+111 SAKADSAVTVTPQDV
-126 DDHKNYEV
+126 DGHKNYEV
-134 AVIADELTVVTKE
+134 AVIADELTVVTKA
-147 GKLTSGL
+147 GQLTSGL

-161 QTENKPEGI
+161 QTTVDGI
-170 PTNHPS
+170 ASGHPS
-176 MYLADKDGTM
+176 MYLADKNGTK

-202 SSVEYVAQGE
+202 SSVEYVAKGE

-222 NADGENKVTYI
+222 NADVENKVTYI
-233 PMNDVFNLEE
+233 PMADVFNLEE

-252 AVKKT
+252 AVRKT
-257 TPTTAGNP
+257 TPTTSNKP
-265 HPGDVAGGMCYEVNA
+265 HQGDVDGGMCYEVNA
-280 VVDTTDLTVATT
+280 VVDDTDLTVATT
-292 VTHTPADETHSVE
+292 VTHTEGESET
-305 ESYAASI
+305 YTASI
-312 TSGMAANNFADI
+312 KEHADANNFADI
-324 SGLTDSVKVAAKFKA
+324 NGLADSVKVAAKFKA

-357 LTAGIEEKIQALRD
+357 LTAGIEEKIKSLKD
-371 SLDQEVEDRTAN
+371 SLDKEVEDRTN
-383 DADLQAKIDEINS
+383 GDADLQAKIDEINS
-396 TSEDLVAHP
+396 TSEDLGAHP

-428 VEKPLITVSLKQEAG
+428 NNLISVSLNQEAG
-443 KIKDLAVTSK
+443 RIKDLAVTSK
-453 IDTLMSDVKLAGIDG
+453 TDTLMSDVKLAGIDG

-522 AGKLMIQYEPWS
+522 AGKLMIQYEPWA
-534 EVHSVNE
+534 EIHSVGE

>member
-13 ADSTTNVGSLKE
+13 ADSTTNPDSLRQ
-25 QVVATSKT
+25 QVVTTSAT
-33 DFNDRVFFL
+33 DYNDRIFFL
-42 ADTGEIVTHGQV
+42 ADTEEIVTHGHV
-54 FGISTES
+54 FGVS
-61 KDHLSYIDG
+61 KETVAHLENLDKAI
-70 ALKKITGVEF
+70 KKITGVEGITA
-80 DKLTGAETFEIVDDT
+80 DGTYEIVDDT
-95 TKSTIAKY
+95 AKSTIAAY

-111 SAKADSAVTVTSQDT
+111 SAKTDSAVTVTPQDV
-126 DDHKNYEV
+126 DGHKNYEV
-134 AVIADELTVVTKE
+134 AVIADELTVVTKA

-161 QTENKPEGI
+161 QTTVDGI
-170 PTNHPS
+170 DAGHPS
-176 MYLADKDGTM
+176 MYLADKNGTK

-233 PMNDVFNLEE
+233 PMADVFKLEE

-252 AVKKT
+252 AVRKT
-257 TPTTAGNP
+257 TPTHENDP
-265 HPGDVAGGMCYEVNA
+265 HQGDVDGGMCYEVNA
-280 VVDTTDLTVATT
+280 VVDDTDLTVATT
-292 VTHTPADETHSVE
+292 VTHTPADEGHNVE

-312 TSGMAANNFADI
+312 TSGMADNNFADI
-324 SGLTDSVKVAAKFKA
+324 SGLADSVKVAAKFKA

-357 LTAGIEEKIQALRD
+357 LTAGIDEKIAKLQEALNK
-371 SLDQEVEDRTAN
+371 EVTDRTN
-383 DADLQAKIDEINS
+383 GDVDLQAKIDEINS

-443 KIKDLAVTSK
+443 KIKDLAITSK
-453 IDTLMSDVKLAGIDG
+453 TDTLMSDVKLAGIDG

-479 KDLNAIAANDPAL
+479 KDLNAIAAHDPAL

-522 AGKLMIQYEPWS
+522 AGKLMIQYEPWA
-534 EVHSVNE
+534 EIHSVNE

>member
-13 ADSTTNVGSLKE
+13 ADSTTNPVSLKE
-25 QVVATSKT
+25 QVVATSAT
-33 DFNDRVFFL
+33 DYNDRIFFL
-42 ADTGEIVTHGQV
+42 ADTEEIVTHGQV
-54 FGISTES
+54 FGVS
-61 KDHLSYIDG
+61 KETVAHLENLDNAI
-70 ALKKITGVEF
+70 KKITGVEGITA
-80 DKLTGAETFEIVDDT
+80 DGTYEIVDDT
-95 TKSTIAKY
+95 AKSTIAKY
-103 VAKKMTTV
+103 VAMKMTTV
-111 SAKADSAVTVTSQDT
+111 SAKADSAVTVTPQDV
-126 DDHKNYEV
+126 DGHKNYEV
-134 AVIADELTVVTKE
+134 AVIADELTVVTKA
-147 GKLTSGL
+147 GQLTSGL
-154 QLVYANK
+154 QLVYAKK
-161 QTENKPEGI
+161 QTTVDGI
-170 PTNHPS
+170 ASGHPS
-176 MYLADKDGTM
+176 MYLADKNGTK

-212 DGLPAIKITW
+212 NGLPAIKITW

-233 PMNDVFNLEE
+233 PMADVFKLEE

-252 AVKKT
+252 AVRKT
-257 TPTTAGNP
+257 TPTTSGTP
-265 HPGDVAGGMCYEVNA
+265 HPGDVDGGMCYEVNA
-280 VVDTTDLTVATT
+280 VVDDTDLTVATT
-292 VTHTPADETHSVE
+292 VTHTPADEAHRVE
-305 ESYAASI
+305 ESYNASI
-312 TSGMAANNFADI
+312 TSNMAANNFADI
-324 SGLTDSVKVAAKFKA
+324 SGLADSVKVAAKFKA

-371 SLDQEVEDRTAN
+371 SLDREVEDRTN
-383 DADLQAKIDEINS
+383 GDADLQAKIDEINS

-405 TSVAAKIAS
+405 TSVAAKIAK

-453 IDTLMSDVKLAGIDG
+453 TDTLMSDVKLAGIDG
-468 QVTVGDKTYYV
+468 QVTVGTKTYYV
-479 KDLNAIAANDPAL
+479 KDLNAIAAHDPAL

-522 AGKLMIQYEPWS
+522 AGKLMIQYEPWA
-534 EVHSVNE
+534 EIHSVNE

>member
-13 ADSTTNVGSLKE
+13 ADSTTNPDSLRQ
-25 QVVATSKT
+25 QVVATSAT
-33 DFNDRVFFL
+33 DYNDRIFFL
-42 ADTGEIVTHGQV
+42 ADTEEIVTHGHV
-54 FGISTES
+54 FGVS
-61 KDHLSYIDG
+61 KETVAHLENLDNAI
-70 ALKKITGVEF
+70 KKITGVEGITA
-80 DKLTGAETFEIVDDT
+80 DGTYEIVDDT
-95 TKSTIAKY
+95 AKSTIAAY

-111 SAKADSAVTVTSQDT
+111 SAKADSAVTVTSQDV
-126 DDHKNYEV
+126 DGHKNYEV
-134 AVIADELTVVTKE
+134 AVIADELTVVTKA

-161 QTENKPEGI
+161 QTTVDGI
-170 PTNHPS
+170 DAGHPS
-176 MYLADKDGTM
+176 MYLADKDGHK

-233 PMNDVFNLEE
+233 PMADVFKLEE

-252 AVKKT
+252 AVRKT
-257 TPTTAGNP
+257 TPTHENDP
-265 HPGDVAGGMCYEVNA
+265 HQGDVDGGMCYEVNA
-280 VVDTTDLTVATT
+280 VVDDTDLTVATT
-292 VTHTPADETHSVE
+292 VTHTEEVKENNIP
-305 ESYAASI
+305 ESYTASI
-312 TSGMAANNFADI
+312 TSGMADNNFADI
-324 SGLTDSVKVAAKFKA
+324 SGLADSVKVAAKFKA

-357 LTAGIEEKIQALRD
+357 LTAGIDEKIAKLQEALNK
-371 SLDQEVEDRTAN
+371 EVTDRTDG

-396 TSEDLVAHP
+396 TSEDLGAHP

-453 IDTLMSDVKLAGIDG
+453 TDTLMSDVKLAGIDG
-468 QVTVGDKTYYV
+468 QVTVGSKTYYV
-479 KDLNAIAANDPAL
+479 KDLNAIAANDPAI

-522 AGKLMIQYEPWS
+522 AGKLMIQYEPWA
-534 EVHSVNE
+534 EIHSVNE